1 MPGAVYYVGRFLQ
14 LLGMSILLWAIV
26 EAGPLGPSFQVFASG
41 VIAFLMGWGLVRSSV
56 P

>member
-1 MPGAVYYVGRFLQ
+1 MSRTLYYIGRFLQ

-26 EAGPLGPSFQVFASG
+26 EAGPLGPSFQTFASG
-41 VIAFLMGWGLVRSSV
+41 VAVFLAGWWIVGRVT

>member
-1 MPGAVYYVGRFLQ
+1 MPSIFYYVGRFLQ

-26 EAGPLGPSFQVFASG
+26 EAGPLGPSFQTFATGVVVF
-41 VIAFLMGWGLVRSSV
+41 LTGWWIVGRFV